1 MKGTWYLNE
10 QLDFDRRLIEYRYR
24 SIKNWF
30 KGGNLL
36 ELGPAEGVMT
46 RLLVK
51 DFKSV
56 VAVDGSQDLINEI
69 PEIPNLKK
77 ICSYFENYEPNEK
90 FDTIIMEHILE
101 HVDDPVALLKRAKK
115 WLSPEGVII
124 AGVPNGDS
132 IHRLAAV
139 EMGLLESKTQLND
152 RDHKLGHQRV
162 YTMESFVYDIVS
174 AGMDVKYKGGVFFKP
189 LSNGQIEKNW
199 TDEMMDAFYSLGKQ
213 FPDHCAEI
221 FIVCQNVIETA

>member
-10 QLDFDRRLIEYRYR
+10 QLDFDRRLIEYRYK
-24 SIKNWF
+24 SIKKWF
-30 KGGNLL
+30 KGNNAL
-36 ELGPAEGVMT
+36 ELGSAEGVMT
-46 RLLVK
+46 KSLINDFESLVI
-51 DFKSV
+51 
-56 VAVDGSQDLINEI
+56 VDGSQELINEI
-69 PEIPNLKK
+69 PEMSNLKK
-77 ICSYFENYEPNEK
+77 ICSYFEDFEPNDK

-115 WLSPEGVII
+115 WLSSEGVII

-139 EMGLLESKTQLND
+139 EMGLLKTKTELND

-162 YTMESFVYDIVS
+162 YTMESFLDDMRL
-174 AGMDVKYKGGVFFKP
+174 AGLDVKHNGGVFFKP
-189 LSNGQIEKNW
+189 LSNGQIEKDW
-199 TDEMMDAFYSLGKQ
+199 TDEMMDAFYNLGKQ

-221 FIVCQNVIETA
+221 FVVCQNMSEAA